1 MVVVGLAQGQDGGD
15 ASVPPRIDPTPAPTG
30 MKALPRRSPYI
41 SRYLRTAQGNAPEG
55 IHYPIVGSFEVIVE
69 VGIFNC

>member
-1 MVVVGLAQGQDGGD
+1 VVVVGLAQGQDGGD
-15 ASVPPRIDPTPAPTG
+15 ASVPTG